1 MISIIVSA
9 LFHASYNM
17 LIKASDE
24 KTLFMW
30 SIFLIAV
37 VAGWAAGWAAVPG
50 FPVLQPTMVIL
61 AALSAIFFTSYHLA
75 TAKAYASDEGD
86 LSLSYPISTLAPI
99 FISLWAYLY
108 LGDKLTT
115 LVIAGILV
123 STAGTF
129 FIQLKPSVRRSGFM
143 SIGFRNEAIWFALL
157 ASFLYSFGG
166 IADKLGVGRE
176 GFYVFTV
183 CLMTMIFAY
192 FTFVVF
198 LSSRLRNRALF
209 CFSHHPLRVLLGG
222 MLLFLSNMTYRFALQ
237 TTDVSYAAGVRQVA
251 TLFAVLMGVFLL
263 KERYGLLRFLA
274 GLLIV
279 IGIVLI
285 KAG

>member
-1 MISIIVSA
+1 MISIIASA

-37 VAGWAAGWAAVPG
+37 VTGWTSGWVAVPG
-50 FPVLQPTMVIL
+50 FPALEPTVLIL
-61 AALSAIFFTSYHLA
+61 AAFSAIFFTSYHLA

-99 FISLWAYLY
+99 FISIWAYVY
-108 LGDKLTT
+108 LGDRLTVV
-115 LVIAGILV
+115 VIAGIIV

-129 FIQLKPSVRRSGFM
+129 CIQLKPSVGGSGLR
-143 SIGFRNEAIWFALL
+143 SIGFRSEAVWFALL

-176 GFYVFTV
+176 GFYIFTV
-183 CLMTMIFAY
+183 CLMTMIFTY
-192 FTFVVF
+192 FTVVVF
-198 LSSRLRNRALF
+198 LNSRLRSRALY
-209 CFSHHPLRVLLGG
+209 CFTHHPLRVLLGG
-222 MLLFLSNMTYRFALQ
+222 MLLFSSNMTYRFALQ

-251 TLFAVLMGVFLL
+251 TLFAVLLGVFLL

-274 GLLIV
+274 SLVII

-285 KAG
+285 KVG